1 MRLGENKVS
10 HEYETPKGK
19 VWTIKDKFEGF
30 NQKKKK
36 RLSVERKWV
45 ERGKKGWE
53 KKSVWE
59 KWGKYLTHVYFSDI
73 PMILLLYKEAYFNT
87 DELDSCVPSV
97 CVSLLQ

>member
-1 MRLGENKVS
+1 
-10 HEYETPKGK
+10 
-19 VWTIKDKFEGF
+19 
-30 NQKKKK
+30 
-36 RLSVERKWV
+36 
-45 ERGKKGWE
+45 
-53 KKSVWE
+53 VWE